1 MWALSLVCY
10 IYRQSCDT
18 MAIENERK
26 KNGDLDLGSVRYNDR
41 DKSDI
46 VKREEARLALKT

>member
-1 MWALSLVCY
+1 
-10 IYRQSCDT
+10 

-26 KNGDLDLGSVRYNDR
+26 KNGDLDLGSVRYNER